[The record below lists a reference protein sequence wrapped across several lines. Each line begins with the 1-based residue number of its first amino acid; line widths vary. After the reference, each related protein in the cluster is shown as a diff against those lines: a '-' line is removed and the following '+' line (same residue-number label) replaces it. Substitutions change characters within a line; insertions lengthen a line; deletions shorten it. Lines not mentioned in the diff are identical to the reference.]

1 MKQTQHPLTKALI
14 ATVTIA
20 DLLSGTIALKLP
32 IIIPRELGLA
42 NPQTAYVAIAADRL
56 WNRGETTFLSIA
68 LTYYVETKE

>member
-56 WNRGETTFLSIA
+56 
-68 LTYYVETKE
+68 